1 MALFGL
7 VFPLAAL
14 LALLGLAATAA
25 HDIPRTIG
33 TVALVLTLAALGLAI
48 LH

>member
-1 MALFGL
+1 MWALF
-7 VFPLAAL
+7 L
-14 LALLGLAATAA
+14 LAMVGGLCGLSLISWREVPL
-25 HDIPRTIG
+25 HVG